1 MLLEKEI
8 VDFTNWLYDNGW
20 KLLSEGKYTNIQ
32 TDEVK
37 SVGDLIIQ
45 SETID
50 DYASQKFQVGDTVID
65 NHGGNEVVLIKIEWN
80 RYDREYACWYG
91 DEDGNEWYGYEDEFE
106 KI

>member
-20 KLLSEGKYTNIQ
+20 KLSSEGKYTNIQ

-65 NHGGNEVVLIKIEWN
+65 KHGGNEVVLIKIEWN
-80 RYDREYACWYG
+80 RYEREYECWYE
-91 DEDGNEWYGYEDEFE
+91 DEDGDEWYGYEDEFE